1 MNKEE
6 SVLQG
11 RLNKDVRHYR
21 EDNEYCCS
29 IVLILEMKGRVCFIG
44 KMRDGVYCREDE
56 G

>member
-11 RLNKDVRHYR
+11 RLRMLGIIEKN
-21 EDNEYCCS
+21 NEYCCS

-44 KMRDGVYCREDE
+44 KMRDGVYCREDK

>member
-11 RLNKDVRHYR
+11 RLRMLGIIEK
-21 EDNEYCCS
+21 
-29 IVLILEMKGRVCFIG
+29 IMKGRVCFIG
-44 KMRDGVYCREDE
+44 KMRDGVYCREDK